1 MRGLG
6 LLFVMVMVNTE
17 HHSKNAAGLQN
28 SAGEGGASPDMVMVN
43 TKHHSKNAAG
53 LQNSARE
60 ASGTQGLAAVPE
72 VTIIGHSYTVFM
84 KPGKM
89 FVLVQEK
96 VTWDEARIQCQARH
110 GDLAVLPTFKEIDL
124 VTKTIGHLFGWAEGP
139 WIGAQCP
146 HYTAHQNDDA
156 PHKFAWISGEAIAQ
170 DFGYWAAH
178 GSDPGYA
185 VALMITG
192 WERKSE
198 AFYGVEDSTLITF
211 NPDEKREGY
220 LCEIN

>member
-1 MRGLG
+1 MGFIRQVGYFAYFFFNNFFKRLCFINLATLTMRGLG
-6 LLFVMVMVNTE
+6 LLFVMVMVNSE
-17 HHSKNAAGLQN
+17 HHSKNAAGLPN
-28 SAGEGGASPDMVMVN
+28 SAG
-43 TKHHSKNAAG
+43 K
-53 LQNSARE
+53 
-60 ASGTQGLAAVPE
+60 ASGTQA

-96 VTWDEARIQCQARH
+96 VTWDEARIQCQARL

>member
-6 LLFVMVMVNTE
+6 LLFVMVMVNSE

-28 SAGEGGASPDMVMVN
+28 SAGEGVPHGFHMEIMRDDADNKKRKESI
-43 TKHHSKNAAG
+43 SE
-53 LQNSARE
+53 S
-60 ASGTQGLAAVPE
+60 SAAVPE

-124 VTKTIGHLFGWAEGP
+124 VTKKIGHLFGSHEGP
-139 WIGAQCP
+139 WIGAHRNPNIP
-146 HYTAHQNDDA
+146 HE
-156 PHKFAWISGEAIAQ
+156 FEWITGEAIAQ
-170 DFGYWAAH
+170 NFGYWAVQPNPP
-178 GSDPGYA
+178 GSG
-185 VALMITG
+185 VALVITG
-192 WERKSE
+192 FWRKTDAVDGIENSALVSFE
-198 AFYGVEDSTLITF
+198 SD
-211 NPDEKREGY
+211 DKREGY

>member
-6 LLFVMVMVNTE
+6 LLFVMVMVNSE

-28 SAGEGGASPDMVMVN
+28 SAGEGVPHGFHMEIMRDDADNKKRKESI
-43 TKHHSKNAAG
+43 SE
-53 LQNSARE
+53 S
-60 ASGTQGLAAVPE
+60 SAAVPE

>member
-6 LLFVMVMVNTE
+6 LLFVMVMVNSE
-17 HHSKNAAGLQN
+17 HHSKNAAGLPN
-28 SAGEGGASPDMVMVN
+28 SAG
-43 TKHHSKNAAG
+43 K
-53 LQNSARE
+53 
-60 ASGTQGLAAVPE
+60 ASGTQA

-84 KPGKM
+84 KPAKM

-124 VTKTIGHLFGWAEGP
+124 VTKTIGHLFGLHEGP

-146 HYTAHQNDDA
+146 HYTAHHNDDA
-156 PHKFAWISGEAIAQ
+156 PHKFAWITGEAIAQ
-170 DFGYWAAH
+170 DFGYWAKNRGYH
-178 GSDPGYA
+178 SGSV
-185 VALMITG
+185 VALVIDGFRRLSDGTA
-192 WERKSE
+192 K
-198 AFYGVEDSTLITF
+198 STLVGF
-211 NPDEKREGY
+211 NPDDKREGY